1 MKIYSEIIGSNLVE
15 AVVGVLQDVAGV
27 VAKLLAD
34 GDEVHGDQQRG
45 EGEEAEGALPPDGLQ
60 RRHVVLGHE
69 LLLVDH
75 LRGHDDLRPHDED
88 VAEQDVRGGLVR
100 LCDIPGVVA
109 SDDVS
114 EILGVE
120 EGLLLPLDSG

>member
-1 MKIYSEIIGSNLVE
+1 MRSQARASISGHFKQNIRQNRTKIKIHSGIIGSNLVE

-27 VAKLLAD
+27 VAELLAN

-45 EGEEAEGALPPDGLQ
+45 EGEEPEGALPPDGLQ
-60 RRHVVLGHE
+60 RRNVVLGHE

-88 VAEQDVRGGLVR
+88 VAEQDV
-100 LCDIPGVVA
+100 
-109 SDDVS
+109 
-114 EILGVE
+114 
-120 EGLLLPLDSG
+120 